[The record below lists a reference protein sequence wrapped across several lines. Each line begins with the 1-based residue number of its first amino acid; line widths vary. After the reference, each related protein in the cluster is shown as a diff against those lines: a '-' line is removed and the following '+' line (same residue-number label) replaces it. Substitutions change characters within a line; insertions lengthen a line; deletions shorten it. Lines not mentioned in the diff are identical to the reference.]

1 MHYDDQNYRLAPET
15 KNPAL
20 QVTHGCSYNKN

>member
-1 MHYDDQNYRLAPET
+1 MHYDDQNYRLASEA